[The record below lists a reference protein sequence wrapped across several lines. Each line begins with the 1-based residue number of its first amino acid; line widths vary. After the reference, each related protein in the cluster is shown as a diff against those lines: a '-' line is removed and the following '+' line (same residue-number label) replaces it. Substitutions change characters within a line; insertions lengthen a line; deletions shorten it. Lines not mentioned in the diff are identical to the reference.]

1 MSVLVTL
8 QKRNPDPLATLTA
21 TLDALVADPN
31 ADVYRLLFG
40 SDTS

>member
-8 QKRNPDPLATLTA
+8 QKRNPDPLTA